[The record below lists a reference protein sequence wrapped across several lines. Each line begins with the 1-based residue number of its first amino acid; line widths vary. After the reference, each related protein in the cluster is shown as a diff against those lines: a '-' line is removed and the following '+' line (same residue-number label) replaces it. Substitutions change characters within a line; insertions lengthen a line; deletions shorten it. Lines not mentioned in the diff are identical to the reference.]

1 MLIVFDDMLADM
13 ISNKKI
19 NPIVTE
25 TINRGKKLNVSL
37 AFYTQSHFKVPENVT
52 LNSTHYFIMKI
63 PNKRELQQE
72 MIHLLQETIHLI
84 LTLKILQRLIKMK
97 KSM

>member
-1 MLIVFDDMLADM
+1 MLIVFDDMLAYM